1 MALSANWKQEPV
13 SPLNDDASWVSE
25 ETFYLPALEH
35 DDLKHDIDCETK
47 AEIASKLLDNLDQL
61 EDLDEWI
68 KNEGKIFLLQRL
80 SINVNFHYF
89 SIFCYLYKILIEVAY
104 YQLFMA
110 FKIQFYPQNL
120 ASSLQYLKIY
130 NDKCEG

>member
-1 MALSANWKQEPV
+1 M

-35 DDLKHDIDCETK
+35 DDFKHDIDCETK

-68 KNEGKIFLLQRL
+68 KNEGELF
-80 SINVNFHYF
+80 V
-89 SIFCYLYKILIEVAY
+89 IEIV
-104 YQLFMA
+104 
-110 FKIQFYPQNL
+110 
-120 ASSLQYLKIY
+120 S
-130 NDKCEG
+130 